1 MALAPASPTWA
12 PVTPELPILCLMSG
26 VGQPLSGVP
35 RVIQYTKKHPQL
47 LRAPSPPLKTEKAAP
62 GPPSIPYP
70 TPGHKPAPANG
81 TFHKDGNTLFL
92 PYPMVATSPTRQFS
106 SGAGVTKERT
116 F

>member
-26 VGQPLSGVP
+26 VGQSLSGVP
-35 RVIQYTKKHPQL
+35 RVVQYSKKHPQL
-47 LRAPSPPLKTEKAAP
+47 LRAPCPLPKTEKAALDP
-62 GPPSIPYP
+62 HSIPYP

-92 PYPMVATSPTRQFS
+92 PYPIVATSPTRQSS